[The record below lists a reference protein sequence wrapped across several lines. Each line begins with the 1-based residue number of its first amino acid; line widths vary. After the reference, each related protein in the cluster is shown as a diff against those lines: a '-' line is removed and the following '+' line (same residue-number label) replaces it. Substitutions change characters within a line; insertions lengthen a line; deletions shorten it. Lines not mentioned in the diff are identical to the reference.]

1 MVAKKGKYTWIG
13 NIAVY
18 RSFPSILTIAKF
30 HLSERAF
37 EDDEDDAKEDSS
49 ANKGKEKE
57 KEEPIPPSKLSP
69 EVQALC
75 RLIFSTK

>member
-13 NIAVY
+13 NITVY
-18 RSFPSILTIAKF
+18 RSFLSILTIAKF

-37 EDDEDDAKEDSS
+37 EDEEDDAEDSS

-57 KEEPIPPSKLSP
+57 KEDPIPPSKLSP

>member
-13 NIAVY
+13 NVAVHY
-18 RSFPSILTIAKF
+18 NFVSTLTDAAFPF
-30 HLSERAF
+30 SERAF
-37 EDDEDDAKEDSS
+37 EDDDDDAKGDSS
-49 ANKGKEKE
+49 AGKDKE
-57 KEEPIPPSKLSP
+57 KEEPIPPSTLVP